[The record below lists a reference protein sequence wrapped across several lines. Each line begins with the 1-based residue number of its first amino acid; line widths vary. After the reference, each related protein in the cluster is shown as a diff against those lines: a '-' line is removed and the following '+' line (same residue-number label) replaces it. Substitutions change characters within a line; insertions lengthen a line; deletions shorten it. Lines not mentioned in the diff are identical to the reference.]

1 MPVIVP
7 YAYERCGVLMAHSI
21 KLRAMRFVHASL
33 MRYCVFQEVKSMTL
47 SIATLKA
54 MIHEYHG
61 FPLSDE
67 ELDRIRPEL
76 DTYLAEAEQL
86 RELELANVLSARLLH
101 VDEGGQ
107 A

>member
-1 MPVIVP
+1 M
-7 YAYERCGVLMAHSI
+7 
-21 KLRAMRFVHASL
+21 LRAMRFVHASL
-33 MRYCVFQEVKSMTL
+33 MRHRVFQEVKSMTL

-67 ELDRIRPEL
+67 ELERIRPEL
-76 DTYLAEAEQL
+76 ESYLAEAEQL

-107 A
+107 S